1 MNASDGSGSPGGEL
15 VQLEDSAR
23 ALLEAFATI
32 SSDLDTDSVLRR
44 IVVSACELTD
54 ARYGALGVI
63 GPDGQ
68 LGAFITEGMDDAT
81 RERIGAYPVGK
92 GLLNVTAAK
101 TETFR
106 LDNLSEHPLSAG
118 FPEHHPPMTSLLRV
132 PVRVRGTVFGQLYL
146 TEKRNGQPFDQRD
159 ELLVQSLAT
168 VAGFV
173 IENAR
178 AYGLS
183 ERRRRWLEMFSDLND
198 LLMPPITLGDALDRI
213 AEAVCDASG
222 AQSASVV
229 QVPEKGEPFAAA
241 ICGTPFTL
249 TPEERVLFNKA
260 VRTVVE
266 TGEVMD
272 LPVRD
277 LGNAVLAPL
286 RAHLTMPGVL
296 ILTRSGRQHAGGEV
310 EDLELLASFADQAAL
325 ALDRTQAL
333 EDREQMAV
341 VSDRD
346 RIARD
351 LHDVVIQRL
360 FATGLHMQSIR
371 SAAPT
376 DELRERIDQSVRDL
390 DQTIRDI
397 RGTIFELRT
406 RPRSSVRTEIRDAV
420 RDFVADLGF
429 APSVETT
436 GQVDVPVEEQVQ
448 RQLVSVLREALA
460 NVARHAEASQASV
473 ELQVTDTH
481 LRLKVSDNGRGMPED
496 RTEYGLRNARRRAVL
511 LGGDLDLWPNDP
523 QGTIFVWS
531 VPLRAAS
538 GAASGQAVEHQRQHR
553 GGA

>member
-1 MNASDGSGSPGGEL
+1 MNASAGSGSNGGEL

-23 ALLEAFATI
+23 ALLEAFAAI

-44 IVVSACELTD
+44 IIDSACELTD
-54 ARYGALGVI
+54 AQYGALGVI
-63 GPDGQ
+63 GSDGK
-68 LGAFITEGMDDAT
+68 LAAFITEGMD
-81 RERIGAYPVGK
+81 E
-92 GLLNVTAAK
+92 
-101 TETFR
+101 
-106 LDNLSEHPLSAG
+106 LSQHPLSAG
-118 FPEHHPPMTSLLRV
+118 FPDHHPPMTTLLRV

-183 ERRRRWLEMFSDLND
+183 ERRRRWLEMFSDLNEM
-198 LLMPPITLGDALDRI
+198 LMPPITLGDALERI

-229 QVPEKGEPFAAA
+229 QVPETGEPFAAA
-241 ICGTPFTL
+241 ICGTPFDL

-277 LGNAVLAPL
+277 LGTAVLAPL

-296 ILTRSGRQHAGGEV
+296 ILTRSGRQHAGGDV
-310 EDLELLASFADQAAL
+310 EELELLASFADQAAL

-376 DELRERIDQSVRDL
+376 EELRDRIDQSVRDL

-397 RGTIFELRT
+397 RGTIFELQT
-406 RPRSSVRTEIRDAV
+406 RPRSSVRTEV
-420 RDFVADLGF
+420 RDLVREHIPLLGF
-429 APSVETT
+429 PPSVHTE
-436 GQVDVPVEEQVQ
+436 GPVDNTLEPEVQ
-448 RQLVSVLREALA
+448 AQMVTVLREALTNIA
-460 NVARHAEASQASV
+460 QHSGARSASIH
-473 ELQVTDTH
+473 LQVTPTH
-481 LRLKVSDNGRGMPED
+481 LRLKVTDDGCGIPDERHE
-496 RTEYGLRNARRRAVL
+496 RGLRNVRRRAML
-511 LGGDLDLWPNDP
+511 LGGSLDLWPNDP
-523 QGTIFVWS
+523 SGTIFVWS
-531 VPLRAAS
+531 VPHSTDSGADSGADSGGDS
-538 GAASGQAVEHQRQHR
+538 GAAGTVQPLSRVK
-553 GGA
+553 

>member
-106 LDNLSEHPLSAG
+106 LENLSEHPLSAG
-118 FPEHHPPMTSLLRV
+118 FPEHHPPMTTLLRV

-310 EDLELLASFADQAAL
+310 EQLELLASFADQAAL

-397 RGTIFELRT
+397 RGTIFELQT
-406 RPRSSVRTEIRDAV
+406 RPRSSVRTEV
-420 RDFVADLGF
+420 RDLVREHIPILGF
-429 APSVETT
+429 PPSVHTE
-436 GQVDVPVEEQVQ
+436 GPVDSTLEPEVQ
-448 RQLVSVLREALA
+448 AQMVTVLREALSNIA
-460 NVARHAEASQASV
+460 QHSGARSASIH
-473 ELQVTDTH
+473 LQVTSTH
-481 LRLKVSDNGRGMPED
+481 LRLKVTDDGCGIPDERHE
-496 RTEYGLRNARRRAVL
+496 RGLRNVRRRAML
-511 LGGDLDLWPNDP
+511 LGGSLDLWPNDP
-523 QGTIFVWS
+523 SGTIFVWS
-531 VPLRAAS
+531 VPHSADNSAAEDAQPLSRA
-538 GAASGQAVEHQRQHR
+538 R
-553 GGA
+553 